1 MSFTDDGGTDEEL
14 TSDAYPAS
22 GTVEAA
28 LNAAP
33 SFTSPEAFDAAEN
46 QTAAGTVQASD
57 GDSGDSLTGYAIEG
71 GADQSGFSIV
81 AATGVLTFIL
91 APNFEAATDADGGN
105 DYVVVVRA
113 SSGTGARV
121 QTADQTI
128 TVTDEDEQPAT
139 PGAPM
144 VMPTVGSA
152 TRLDVSRTEPDRA
165 GGPEISGYKLRYQ
178 VTGTSGWLED
188 QQPSG
193 TGTTLTLMELTPTQ
207 ATRCR
212 CRRRTARRR
221 AHGRRRGAAGSAPPP
236 PHRASRCSDNDTAQV
251 TGVLVEPGKAQ
262 LVVSWTAVDNAMGY
276 KVQWKSGNENYD
288 ANRQATVTRGS
299 STRHTIGDLANGT
312 EYTVRVIAVRTG
324 ANDGPPSEEATG
336 TPVADP
342 HRPGAADADRGGGEG
357 VGDRGRAGALPHRD
371 VEADAGGRGRGGQPL
386 RGRVRAQ

>member
-57 GDSGDSLTGYAIEG
+57 GDPGDSVTGYAIEG
-71 GADQSGFSIV
+71 GADQSRFSIV

-128 TVTDEDEQPAT
+128 TVAVTVTDEDEQPAT

-152 TRLDVSRTEPDRA
+152 TRLDVSWTKPDRA

-178 VTGTSGWLED
+178 VTGASDWLED
-188 QQPSG
+188 QHLPG
-193 TGTTLTLMELTPTQ
+193 P
-207 ATRCR
+207 
-212 CRRRTARRR
+212 ARR
-221 AHGRRRGAAGSAPPP
+221 
-236 PHRASRCSDNDTAQV
+236 
-251 TGVLVEPGKAQ
+251 
-262 LVVSWTAVDNAMGY
+262 
-276 KVQWKSGNENYD
+276 
-288 ANRQATVTRGS
+288 
-299 STRHTIGDLANGT
+299 
-312 EYTVRVIAVRTG
+312 
-324 ANDGPPSEEATG
+324 
-336 TPVADP
+336 
-342 HRPGAADADRGGGEG
+342 
-357 VGDRGRAGALPHRD
+357 
-371 VEADAGGRGRGGQPL
+371 
-386 RGRVRAQ
+386 